1 MDNKKISLA
10 VAGAMLISLFLPFAK
25 LGPMGLSLFD
35 ALTTD
40 VMQSYKA
47 ELIGITVLVVA
58 FAVLTFMQKHLFARI
73 CSGVILLACLYGAYK
88 MADYGSAMGGQ
99 LGADVNMFSIL
110 GIGAY
115 LLLLSSVAGVI
126 FSKPSS

>member
-25 LGPMGLSLFD
+25 FGPVGISLFD

-40 VMQSYKA
+40 GAQSA

>member
-25 LGPMGLSLFD
+25 FGPVGISLFD

-40 VMQSYKA
+40 GAQSA

-99 LGADVNMFSIL
+99 LGEDVNMFSIL

>member
-10 VAGAMLISLFLPFAK
+10 VSGAMLISLFLPFAK
-25 LGPMGLSLFD
+25 FGPVGISLFD

-40 VMQSYKA
+40 GAQSA

-88 MADYGSAMGGQ
+88 MADAQSAMGQ
-99 LGADVNMFSIL
+99 FGADVNMFSIL

>member
-10 VAGAMLISLFLPFAK
+10 IAGAMLISLFLPFAK
-25 LGPMGLSLFD
+25 LGPIGVSIFD
-35 ALTTD
+35 AITGGG
-40 VMQSYKA
+40 QSA

-88 MADYGSAMGGQ
+88 MADAQSAMGQ
-99 LGADVNMFSIL
+99 FGADVNMFSIL

>member
-25 LGPMGLSLFD
+25 FGPVGISLFD

-40 VMQSYKA
+40 GAQSA

-88 MADYGSAMGGQ
+88 MADAQSAMGQ
-99 LGADVNMFSIL
+99 FGADVNMFSIL

>member
-10 VAGAMLISLFLPFAK
+10 VAGAMLISLFLPFVK
-25 LGPMGLSLFD
+25 LGPAGVSLFD

-40 VMQSYKA
+40 GAQSA

>member
-10 VAGAMLISLFLPFAK
+10 IAGAMLISLFLPFAK
-25 LGPMGLSLFD
+25 LGPIGVSIFD
-35 ALTTD
+35 AITGGG
-40 VMQSYKA
+40 QSA

-88 MADYGSAMGGQ
+88 MADAQSAMGQ

>member
-1 MDNKKISLA
+1 MDNKKISLG

-88 MADYGSAMGGQ
+88 MADAQSAMGQ
-99 LGADVNMFSIL
+99 FGADVNMFSIL

>member
-10 VAGAMLISLFLPFAK
+10 IAGAMLISLFLPFAK
-25 LGPMGLSLFD
+25 LGPIGVSIFD
-35 ALTTD
+35 AITGGG
-40 VMQSYKA
+40 QSA

-88 MADYGSAMGGQ
+88 MADAQSAMGQ
-99 LGADVNMFSIL
+99 FVADVNMFSIL

-126 FSKPSS
+126 FSKP

>member
-1 MDNKKISLA
+1 MNNKKISLA
-10 VAGAMLISLFLPFAK
+10 IAGAMLISLFLPFAK
-25 LGPMGLSLFD
+25 LGPMGVSLFD

-40 VMQSYKA
+40 GGMQST
-47 ELIGITVLVVA
+47 ELIGVTVLVVA
-58 FAVLTFMQKHLFARI
+58 FAVLTFMEKHLFARI
-73 CSGVILLACLYGAYK
+73 CSGIILLACLYGAYK
-88 MADYGSAMGGQ
+88 MADAGSAMGE

-115 LLLLSSVAGVI
+115 LLLLSSIAGVI

>member
-1 MDNKKISLA
+1 MDNKKSSLA
-10 VAGAMLISLFLPFAK
+10 IAGAMLISLFLPFAK
-25 LGPMGLSLFD
+25 LGPIGVSIFD
-35 ALTTD
+35 AITGGG
-40 VMQSYKA
+40 QSA

-88 MADYGSAMGGQ
+88 MADAQSAMGQ
-99 LGADVNMFSIL
+99 FGADVNMFSIL

>member
-25 LGPMGLSLFD
+25 FGPVGISLFD

-40 VMQSYKA
+40 GAQSA

-88 MADYGSAMGGQ
+88 MADAQSAMGQ